1 VYSPHFFLSFSDKSL
16 INVCLRAATLR
27 RQGQPRGLPATP
39 ISAGTAGSC
48 SFRVPVQQP
57 VTQIKTYHLFDTLYT
72 FADFVQGNNLSYLK
86 ICIVL

>member
-1 VYSPHFFLSFSDKSL
+1 MFACVRLPCGGRVS
-16 INVCLRAATLR
+16 R
-27 RQGQPRGLPATP
+27 GGLPATP